1 MFELGD
7 AQKFLT
13 IEQAA
18 ERIRQLGPAFA
29 DTSARQVRRWADTGK
44 LPFVVG
50 FGGRRIISE
59 QELIAA
65 FVKPQLAAVRS
76 SR

>member
-1 MFELGD
+1 MSELGN

-13 IEQAA
+13 IEQAT
-18 ERIRQLGPAFA
+18 ERIRRLGPAFA
-29 DTSARQVRRWADTGK
+29 NTTARQVRRWADTAK

-59 QELIAA
+59 QELIAT
-65 FVKPQLAAVRS
+65 FVKPQLAAARS